1 MNACNI
7 QRPSHR
13 KGEPV
18 NLTPRQEAALI
29 TARMSLELC
38 GEPDTD
44 SVRQLLNGLADLLDH
59 SQTNRDEAT
68 TLAIAAFSIAAES
81 VYRRATGE
89 SN

>member
-1 MNACNI
+1 M
-7 QRPSHR
+7 
-13 KGEPV
+13 
-18 NLTPRQEAALI
+18 NLTPRQEAALDI
-29 TARMSLELC
+29 ARDTLRDA
-38 GEPDTD
+38 GEPDIE
-44 SVRQLLNGLADLLDH
+44 SARVLLSGLADLLDH